1 MILMAV
7 GMETPIAQ
15 ARRRTDMDAKAENCG
30 V

>member
-1 MILMAV
+1 MMLIAA

-15 ARRRTDMDAKAENCG
+15 ARRRTDIDASAENCG